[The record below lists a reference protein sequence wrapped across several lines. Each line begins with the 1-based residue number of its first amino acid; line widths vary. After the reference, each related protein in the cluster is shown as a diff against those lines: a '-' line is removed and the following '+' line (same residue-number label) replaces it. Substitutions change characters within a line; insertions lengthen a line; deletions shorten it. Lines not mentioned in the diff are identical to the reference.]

1 MSSPQISIKI
11 RYFASLRDARGV
23 ATEQRA
29 IPAVNAMDLYR
40 DLQNTYGFR
49 LDPSEVRVA
58 INGHFAPMQTRL
70 CHGDELA
77 FIPPVS
83 GG

>member
-1 MSSPQISIKI
+1 MTTPQISIKI
-11 RYFASLRDARGV
+11 RYFASLRDARGL

-29 IPAVNAMDLYR
+29 ISAVNAMDLYR
-40 DLQNTYGFR
+40 NLQHAYGFR

-58 INGHFAPMQTRL
+58 INGHFASMDTRL